1 MHYNRR
7 EPLFGIGLEPLQGKR
22 VTNWRSLVGHTV
34 QIWHGNHVVDQGV
47 VDAVTADGDV
57 LWLVQRGAVERRMV
71 VKERG
76 VGLWIQL
83 VG

>member
-7 EPLFGIGLEPLQGKR
+7 EPLFGIRLEPLQGQR
-22 VTNWRSLVGHTV
+22 VTNWRSLVGYAV
-34 QIWHGNHVVDQGV
+34 QIWHGNQVVDQGV